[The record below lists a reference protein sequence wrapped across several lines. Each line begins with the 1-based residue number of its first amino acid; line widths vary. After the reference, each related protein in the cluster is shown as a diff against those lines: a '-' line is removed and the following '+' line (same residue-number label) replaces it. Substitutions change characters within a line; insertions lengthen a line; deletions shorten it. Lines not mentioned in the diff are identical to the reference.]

1 MESESSNGYTTN
13 FIRVIVVLFSFIGAF
28 AVGVFVAN
36 PHYSTHIYRTL
47 CRTPTISSVL
57 SPSNARRINTN
68 NSTQQSILNLSRIN
82 TTSSVQ
88 QSFLN
93 VSLTYKTDKVT
104 THHYDI
110 LYEKYLSKYVGSNV
124 ILLEIGL
131 GCGMPYGPGAS
142 AYVWRYY
149 LGPLANIYFLEFDR
163 RCGEEWYKS
172 HGHKV
177 NVTMFYGSQDDIT
190 VLNNVKSAQGYFDVI
205 VDDGGHSMNQQI
217 TSFVQLLPKV
227 KSGGIYV
234 IEDLLTSYISTYGGG
249 YLRNSTT
256 IEFIK
261 KIIEN
266 IQTASPEKSIQVAKR
281 IRSLE
286 IGDEICF
293 FTVK

>member
-1 MESESSNGYTTN
+1 
-13 FIRVIVVLFSFIGAF
+13 
-28 AVGVFVAN
+28 
-36 PHYSTHIYRTL
+36 
-47 CRTPTISSVL
+47 
-57 SPSNARRINTN
+57 
-68 NSTQQSILNLSRIN
+68 
-82 TTSSVQ
+82 
-88 QSFLN
+88 
-93 VSLTYKTDKVT
+93 
-104 THHYDI
+104 
-110 LYEKYLSKYVGSNV
+110 
-124 ILLEIGL
+124 
-131 GCGMPYGPGAS
+131 MPYGPGAS
-142 AYVWRYY
+142 AYVWRHY

-163 RCGEEWYKS
+163 RCGEGWYKS

-177 NVTMFYGSQDDIT
+177 NVTMFYGSQDDIA

-227 KSGGIYV
+227 KSEGIYV
-234 IEDLLTSYISTYGGG
+234 IEDLLTSYMATYGGG
-249 YLRNSTT
+249 YRRNSTT

>member
-28 AVGVFVAN
+28 AVGVFVAS

-47 CRTPTISSVL
+47 CRTPTISSVI
-57 SPSNARRINTN
+57 SPSNV
-68 NSTQQSILNLSRIN
+68 SRIN

-104 THHYDI
+104 THHYEI
-110 LYEKYLSKYVGSNV
+110 LYEKYLSKYVGSNI

-142 AYVWRYY
+142 AYVWRQY

-172 HGHKV
+172 HGHK
-177 NVTMFYGSQDDIT
+177 
-190 VLNNVKSAQGYFDVI
+190 
-205 VDDGGHSMNQQI
+205 
-217 TSFVQLLPKV
+217 
-227 KSGGIYV
+227 
-234 IEDLLTSYISTYGGG
+234 
-249 YLRNSTT
+249 
-256 IEFIK
+256 
-261 KIIEN
+261 
-266 IQTASPEKSIQVAKR
+266 
-281 IRSLE
+281 
-286 IGDEICF
+286 
-293 FTVK
+293 